1 MGLLATT
8 AVLAGCAGEF
18 QRTVPKEYRKSIRAA
33 AKECPELTPKLLAAD
48 VAKSGRKVK
57 LLITHMR
64 PNLIPQIA
72 EDLEHAGLETHIIA
86 PGHVY
91 DV

>member
-1 MGLLATT
+1 MTAQSTT
-8 AVLAGCAGEF
+8 VLAEVTFPDSMEADGL
-18 QRTVPKEYRKSIRAA
+18 TTKHY
-33 AKECPELTPKLLAAD
+33 TPKLLAAD